1 MDPIVLMQHKWGL
14 SYNIPWY
21 LFLGGL
27 AGGTLLV
34 AVMADLLSGR
44 QQRYEVLSR
53 LSTYITIPIIVVG
66 GLFLTFHLAKPER
79 GLLFPFYMKNYRSW
93 LTLGGFVLGG
103 FVAVTFA
110 YGAAW
115 YFQVRRTLRMVL
127 AGLGVPIGILMAL
140 YTGLLLA
147 GAWTIPGGFWFVP
160 LWAKEYIPVL
170 FLLSG
175 VSTGLA
181 ACGLTVLIAE
191 RMKWAGGE
199 QVQGV
204 GETAKTLSV
213 VDIGAILLEAGWIYV
228 LLSAFAAGTA
238 GQKLA
243 YQFLTHGALWGW
255 FWGGFVAIGLALPIL
270 VSVVEIFYG
279 RGAQHQSGWM
289 LYAKFSLV
297 LIGGL
302 VLRYV
307 IVWGGDIS
315 QPLAFPPSSWP
326 IPTIPPLAGG

>member
-1 MDPIVLMQHKWGL
+1 MEPIVLMQHKWGL
-14 SYNIPWY
+14 TMNIPWY

-34 AVMADLLSGR
+34 AALADLLGR
-44 QQRYEVLSR
+44 KQEQYRLLSKV
-53 LSTYITIPIIVVG
+53 SIYITVPIILIG
-66 GLFLTFHLAKPER
+66 GLFLTFHLARPGR
-79 GLLFPFYMKNYRSW
+79 GFLFPFYMTNYRSW
-93 LTLGGFVLGG
+93 LTLGGFVIGL
-103 FVAVTFA
+103 FVPLTIA
-110 YGAAW
+110 YAAAW
-115 YFQVRRTLRMVL
+115 FFQLSSKLRMVL
-127 AGLGVPIGILMAL
+127 AVLSIPTGALMSL

-181 ACGLTVLIAE
+181 ACGLTALIVD
-191 RMKWAGGE
+191 RMRWPWGSRF
-199 QVQGV
+199 QGV
-204 GETAKTLSV
+204 GETAKTLSL
-213 VDIGAILLEAGWIYV
+213 VDIAAILFEAGWIYM

-243 YQFLTHGALWGW
+243 YELLITGDLWAW
-255 FWGGFVAIGLALPIL
+255 FWWGFVAIGLALPIL
-270 VSVVEIFYG
+270 ASIGELVYERAFHRQMKG
-279 RGAQHQSGWM
+279 L
-289 LYAKFSLV
+289 LYAKFAFV

-307 IVWGGDIS
+307 IVWGGDLP
-315 QPLAFPPSSWP
+315 QPLVFPPSNWP
-326 IPTIPPLAGG
+326 IPPLGG